1 MVKFNYPPI
10 TLRHF
15 YVKFKMSY
23 VKTNSLPHCV
33 QLYFKNMEKIG
44 LIINFFRYY
53 MAALL
58 VIPTIFYLPKFF
70 EYDSVTTTKS
80 FRYSDPCDD
89 GNLTDCVY
97 DPDYENGTTLVRH
110 KYTEYNFT
118 ELKFSSLREN
128 YYYRRV
134 STNTFRYKIGYIV
147 HS

>member
-1 MVKFNYPPI
+1 
-10 TLRHF
+10 
-15 YVKFKMSY
+15 
-23 VKTNSLPHCV
+23 
-33 QLYFKNMEKIG
+33 
-44 LIINFFRYY
+44 

-70 EYDSVTTTKS
+70 EYDSVITVKS

-97 DPDYENGTTLVRH
+97 DPDYDNGTTLVRH

-118 ELKFSSLREN
+118 ELKFSSLRQN

-134 STNTFRYKIGYIV
+134 SLKFIISLLFNYDLWTIIRTSRPNRPYDMIRV
-147 HS
+147 L